1 MNMNIDETL
10 DMYLNE
16 IFKKVIRK
24 GKVKRKT
31 ICPVAGMKAVDG
43 KCKMM
48 TPAERRERKKAGRLR
63 GKKLKANV
71 GIQKKAMKKRA
82 KSMRK
87 RAMAIPNQGAPSLQ
101 QTSGKEGEI

>member
-1 MNMNIDETL
+1 MDVDNTL

-16 IFKKVIRK
+16 ILKKVIRA

-48 TPAERRERKKAGRLR
+48 SPAEKKKRKKAAIKRGRLFSANK
-63 GKKLKANV
+63 GKQAKA
-71 GIQKKAMKKRA
+71 AKKRA

-87 RAMAIPNQGAPSLQ
+87 RAMGIPNHGAPSLQ
-101 QTSGKEGEI
+101 QTSSKEGEI